1 MLNQYRKT
9 LVGTQMVIAA
19 VTLAVHLRAHRLDV
33 SLAFF
38 TAMQLGAILGAFWA
52 ARLRVRA

>member
-1 MLNQYRKT
+1 MLNQYKKT
-9 LVGTQMVIAA
+9 FVGTQVVIAV
-19 VTLAVHLRAHRLDV
+19 VTLAVQLRTQRLDV

-38 TAMQLGAILGAFWA
+38 TAMQLGAVFGALWG

>member
-1 MLNQYRKT
+1 MLDQYKKT
-9 LVGTQMVIAA
+9 FWGTQAIIAV
-19 VTLAVHLRAHRLDV
+19 VTLAVHLRTHRLDV

-52 ARLRVRA
+52 ARLRARA